1 MAANGISTLSTKQL
15 RQVAKLDLA
24 QLKRKGYTLYA
35 DGTTNFGSAQFSGS
49 NYLTVAGS
57 AGTAMGTGD
66 FTWEAWVY
74 PTSSS
79 GYQAFIDTR
88 TNPLGGGDTT
98 GFYFGTNTD
107 TLAPIY
113 YTNGPQLVSSVNLT
127 LNAWNHVALVRTSG
141 TVTLWVNG
149 ASGGDNVDS
158 TNLTEQRVFIGSGG
172 MGLYLTGNISNL
184 RIVKSTALYTSAFT
198 PSLSP
203 FTAVTGTQLLLN
215 TADGAN
221 FLKDSSTNNF
231 TVTNTG
237 SVVTSSS
244 GPGPDT
250 VANFY
255 RSRNV
260 YDIDSLADKY
270 TSNTTTVMTTST
282 LVEGR
287 PWATVYTGLIFN
299 YGDATISFSL
309 SGRTFSNVTCPYGA
323 GGYPYGEGVDP
334 VLLMPGNQLAGGTSP
349 ANDIYWEYTAVDGVI
364 TGFTYRSGTPP

>member
-35 DGTTNFGSAQFSGS
+35 DGTTNFGSVQFSGS
-49 NYLTVAGS
+49 NYLSVAGS
-57 AGTAMGTGD
+57 ANTAMGTGD

-74 PTSSS
+74 PTSTS

-98 GFYFGTNTD
+98 GFYFGTND
-107 TLAPIY
+107 NTLTPIY
-113 YTNGPQLVSSVNLT
+113 YTNGLQLASSVAMT
-127 LNAWNHVALVRTSG
+127 LNSWNHVALVKASG

-149 ASGGDNVDS
+149 ASGGNKVDS

-172 MGLYLTGNISNL
+172 LGLYLTGRISNL
-184 RIVKSTALYTSAFT
+184 RIVKGTALYTATFT

-203 FTAVTGTQLLLN
+203 FKAIDGTQLLLN
-215 TADGAN
+215 TDNGAN

-231 TVTNTG
+231 TVTNFG
-237 SVVTSSS
+237 SVVTSNT

-255 RSRNV
+255 RVRNI

-287 PWATVYTGLIFN
+287 PWATVYTGLTFT
-299 YGDATISFSL
+299 YGEATISFSL
-309 SGRTFSNVTCPYGA
+309 SGSTFSNVTCPYGA
-323 GGYPYGEGVDP
+323 GGYSASSGQ
-334 VLLMPGNQLAGGTSP
+334 LTMPGNQLIGGSTP
-349 ANDIYWEYTAVDGVI
+349 ANDIVWNYVCAANDGVI
-364 TGFTYRSGTPP
+364 TGFTYSSGTPP